1 LNETPTAPV
10 LRSRP
15 RPGPLLP
22 LSGAV
27 LVLAA
32 VASSLLLGAGRGP
45 LVADA
50 PAQLGVGVVI
60 AVAALESRRVR
71 LQRLAGFWR
80 LVRWALG
87 FLVLAYLTG
96 ALSDLDL
103 PGPWDLAGLVVLLA
117 AYPFLFGALTRRAV
131 REEGFEGG
139 LATLLDVA
147 ILVASLT
154 VATIP
159 LLVVPL
165 AAQHSSISLASGIT
179 WASDVGLLGG
189 AMWLLYR
196 LPSGADIRSIGLL
209 TASLAVFSV
218 LTLAEATW
226 EIRNGPHVPWW
237 LHLLYGPPYLLVALA
252 PRFEEA
258 ELKPARTEA
267 TQGHWFSGRT
277 ALPYAAFLPLLVLWF
292 VSIGLG
298 WDTRLFG
305 SGIAVVSALV
315 IVRQLL
321 LLRDHNHML
330 VERARQALTDELTGV
345 RNRRAFDEDLAQLLD
360 IAQRRAG
367 SLVVLMVDL
376 DELKAINDTD
386 GHLAGDHALVAV
398 AAALSASARTSD
410 RVYRLGGDEFA
421 MLLPDAAPAGAER
434 VLADARRRM
443 ANADTRLSV
452 SAGIAACPTDATDP
466 EALLMQADRRLY
478 RAKRVR
484 PAISRI
490 DSADLAT
497 AGEALG

>member
-1 LNETPTAPV
+1 MNETPTAPV

-15 RPGPLLP
+15 RLL
-22 LSGAV
+22 LSFAV

-32 VASSLLLGAGRGP
+32 VASSLLLHLGKGP

-50 PAQLGVGVVI
+50 PAQFGVGVAI
-60 AVAALESRRVR
+60 LVAALESRRVR
-71 LQRLAGFWR
+71 LHRLAGFWR

-87 FLVLAYLTG
+87 LLVVAYLTG
-96 ALSDLDL
+96 SLSDLDV
-103 PGPWDLAGLVVLLA
+103 PGPWDLAGLVALLA
-117 AYPFLFGALTRRAV
+117 AYPFLFGALTRRAI

-165 AAQHSSISLASGIT
+165 AAEHSSISLASGIT

-189 AMWLLYR
+189 SMWLLYR
-196 LPSGADIRSIGLL
+196 LPRGADIRSIGLL

-218 LTLAEATW
+218 LTLTEATW

-258 ELKPARTEA
+258 ESKPVHARGA
-267 TQGHWFSGRT
+267 QGRWFSART
-277 ALPYAAFLPLLVLWF
+277 ALPYVAFVPLLAMWF
-292 VSIGLG
+292 VSVALG
-298 WDTRLFG
+298 WDLRLYG
-305 SGIAVVSALV
+305 SGIAVVAALV

-330 VERARQALTDELTGV
+330 VERARQALTDELTKV

-376 DELKAINDTD
+376 DHLKSINDSE

-443 ANADTRLSV
+443 SGTDTRLSI
-452 SAGIAACPTDATDP
+452 SAGIAAYPVDAGDP

-484 PAISRI
+484 PTAARL
-490 DSADLAT
+490 DAPDLR
-497 AGEALG
+497 EALA